1 MQKDGDDDTQN
12 KFLEIK
18 ILEASKGYR
27 HDSVLFL
34 VLQKF

>member
-1 MQKDGDDDTQN
+1 MQNDGDDDTYR
-12 KFLEIK
+12 FLEIK

-27 HDSVLFL
+27 HDSVLFF